1 MNITDT
7 INKALLKIGYET
19 IEGGRFTFSEWAR
32 DMKEA
37 FQINLQGFLRLS
49 DAEIDPLLVEL
60 WHTDYKKDEDCKP
73 VKDWAESI
81 QKNTEIYQ
89 EGMAKLDRLF
99 KLIKKYHSSKFFKEL
114 LQFSAKF
121 KELSPYNLMLV
132 KTQMPSAR
140 YVLTA
145 PQWKAKYD
153 RKPKEEARPLIIL
166 RKYGPISFVF
176 EIGDTEPY
184 GHYVGNLFGDDIQ
197 MILNQLASPYA
208 VTGGKV
214 DDRDYERLMRRLV
227 YNGIKKEKFRV
238 AASYGAMIRRS
249 VDTVDVMI
257 PSNNKLEK
265 VSVKTYYKIFVNERA
280 DKSEEFASV
289 CHELGHLFCHH
300 LSPFN
305 SEAWK
310 LRVISHDE
318 EEFEAECVSYIVCDR
333 HGVENRSWTYLSNFL
348 DQNDEVPNIS
358 FDRVF
363 RAADAIEAML
373 SDQEEE
379 PTKGLL
385 YRFDKE
391 YKKKIDAIL

>member
-73 VKDWAESI
+73 LKDWAESI

-99 KLIKKYHSSKFFKEL
+99 KLIKKYRASKFFKEL

-166 RKYGPISFVF
+166 RKYGPIS
-176 EIGDTEPY
+176 
-184 GHYVGNLFGDDIQ
+184 LS
-197 MILNQLASPYA
+197 L
-208 VTGGKV
+208 
-214 DDRDYERLMRRLV
+214 RLV
-227 YNGIKKEKFRV
+227 I
-238 AASYGAMIRRS
+238 
-249 VDTVDVMI
+249 
-257 PSNNKLEK
+257 
-265 VSVKTYYKIFVNERA
+265 
-280 DKSEEFASV
+280 
-289 CHELGHLFCHH
+289 
-300 LSPFN
+300 LSPM
-305 SEAWK
+305 A
-310 LRVISHDE
+310 
-318 EEFEAECVSYIVCDR
+318 
-333 HGVENRSWTYLSNFL
+333 T
-348 DQNDEVPNIS
+348 
-358 FDRVF
+358 
-363 RAADAIEAML
+363 M
-373 SDQEEE
+373 
-379 PTKGLL
+379 
-385 YRFDKE
+385 
-391 YKKKIDAIL
+391 